1 MSASSSRQSIIDIGT
16 SAESKEKDEN
26 VNKEL
31 LQAIEEIYS
40 PLLKVMKIFGAY
52 FGHINFS
59 SSLVQTSGLMWKTE
73 LFSSPLLFHSGC
85 WFVV

>member
-16 SAESKEKDEN
+16 PAESKEKDEN

-40 PLLKVMKIFGAY
+40 PLLRLMKVFGA
-52 FGHINFS
+52 IT
-59 SSLVQTSGLMWKTE
+59 LVVQIS
-73 LFSSPLLFHSGC
+73 
-85 WFVV
+85 VAV